1 MKIDNYLE
9 VIQED
14 KEELQE
20 FVDPIT
26 IGAIGAGIAS
36 IAIIKE
42 LIFFFLFV
50 AQLAAQM
57 KVDRKLSKKL
67 NDIIKP
73 LGVKKDFQVHIVP
86 QKAPNAFTPGG
97 KHVYMTSGLL
107 KILNEREVLAV
118 LLHEVYHA
126 IDLHIVKR
134 MAAEFPLY
142 YIAAPIAV
150 AAAMG
155 AAALGPVALITG
167 IIVFSISLSILSLPM
182 KLIMGRKHEYDADNY
197 AVRAGYGKEMVGAL
211 QKLEDMLRR
220 MSAGQSCG
228 PVCKVINKIEEKM
241 DEHPPTR
248 KRIEVA
254 LKNTELLKAIMKAKI
269 SVIAYKVKAF
279 FSKGD

>member
-14 KEELQE
+14 KEKLEE
-20 FVDPIT
+20 IVDPIT
-26 IGAIGAGIAS
+26 IGAIGAGIATF
-36 IAIIKE
+36 IVLKE
-42 LIFFFLFV
+42 LVFFFIFV
-50 AQLAAQM
+50 AQLASQI
-57 KVDRKLSKKL
+57 KVDPKLSKKL
-67 NDIIKP
+67 NDILKP
-73 LGVKKDFQVHIVP
+73 LGVKKDFKVHILP
-86 QKAPNAFTPGG
+86 QKVPNAFTPGG

-107 KILNEREVLAV
+107 KLLNEREVLAV

-126 IDLHIVKR
+126 IDLHVVKR

-142 YIAAPIAV
+142 YIVAPLAV
-150 AAAMG
+150 AAAAG
-155 AAALGPVALITG
+155 AMALLGPFAFILG
-167 IIVFSISLSILSLPM
+167 LIVFSISLSVLTLPL
-182 KLIMGRKHEYDADNY
+182 KLIMGRKQEYDADNY
-197 AVRAGYGKEMVGAL
+197 AVKAGYGKEIAGAL

-220 MSAGQSCG
+220 MSAGSCG